1 VALKETLGVGPS
13 AATREWHAALLTQAE
28 WRNHPHSTGVEP
40 VRTSDKEIVVR
51 ARLYLLS
58 SLLVLCLLVLSGCG
72 GKGGGY

>member
-1 VALKETLGVGPS
+1 VRALECAAQARLGLGTPAQ
-13 AATREWHAALLTQAE
+13 AAR
-28 WRNHPHSTGVEP
+28 VEP

-58 SLLVLCLLVLSGCG
+58 SLLVLCLLVLAGCG